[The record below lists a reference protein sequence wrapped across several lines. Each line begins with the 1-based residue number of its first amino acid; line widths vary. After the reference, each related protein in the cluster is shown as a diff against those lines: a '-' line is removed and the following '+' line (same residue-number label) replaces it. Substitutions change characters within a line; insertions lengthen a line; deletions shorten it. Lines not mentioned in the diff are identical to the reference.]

1 MNALSDEG
9 IRVDESQSFMNLI
22 VLHFKKYAD
31 LQDHGSWTMPE
42 AAKAIVEENLEGRI
56 SQATILDYLR
66 QGYATKVNEPSVEIL
81 CEALG

>member
-9 IRVDESQSFMNLI
+9 IRVYERQSFMNFLV
-22 VLHFKKYAD
+22 VLHFKKYAA

-56 SQATILDYLR
+56 S
-66 QGYATKVNEPSVEIL
+66 
-81 CEALG
+81 